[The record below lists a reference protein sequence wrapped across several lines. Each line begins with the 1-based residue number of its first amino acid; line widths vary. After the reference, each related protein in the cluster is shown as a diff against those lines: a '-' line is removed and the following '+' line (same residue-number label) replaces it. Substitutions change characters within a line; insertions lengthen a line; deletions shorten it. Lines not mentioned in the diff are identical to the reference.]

1 MYLIR
6 LLVLVVHSVS
16 SAALLGGALYSF
28 LTVQPRAKAHFKDVR
43 DFETFVANLA
53 HGARWK
59 VLTLLTAIAITGFV
73 NPLLSEPVRPQLWW
87 ICFGIKGL
95 LWAAVLSS
103 FVYVSWNLWPRRIF
117 AALTD
122 LAAIRREFAV
132 IGSLIVVL
140 LMIAFVLGVV
150 MSQIR

>member
-6 LLVLVVHSVS
+6 LLALVVHAVS

-28 LTVQPRAKAHFKDVR
+28 LTVQPRAKAHFEDIR

-59 VLTLLTAIAITGFV
+59 LLTLLAAIAITGFV
-73 NPLLSEPVRPQLWW
+73 DPLLSESVRPQLWW
-87 ICFGIKGL
+87 TCFGIKGV
-95 LWAAVLSS
+95 LWAAVLGS
-103 FVYVSWNLWPRRIF
+103 FVYVSWYLWPRRVF

-122 LAAIRREFAV
+122 LSTIQRKFTV
-132 IGSLIVVL
+132 IGSVILVL
-140 LMIAFVLGVV
+140 LMIAFVLGVL

>member
-6 LLVLVVHSVS
+6 LLVLVVHSVLG
-16 SAALLGGALYSF
+16 AALLGGTLYSF

-59 VLTLLTAIAITGFV
+59 VLTLLAAIAITGFV
-73 NPLLSEPVRPQLWW
+73 DPLLSESVRPRLWW
-87 ICFGIKGL
+87 ICFGIKGV
-95 LWAAVLSS
+95 LWAAVLGS

-122 LAAIRREFAV
+122 LPAIRRKFTVMGGV
-132 IGSLIVVL
+132 ILIL
-140 LMIAFVLGVV
+140 LMIAFVLGVA
-150 MSQIR
+150 MS

>member
-6 LLVLVVHSVS
+6 LLVLVVHAVL
-16 SAALLGGALYSF
+16 SAALLGAALYSF

-53 HGARWK
+53 HGTRWK
-59 VLTLLTAIAITGFV
+59 FLTLLAGIAITGSV
-73 NPLLSEPVRPQLWW
+73 DPILSESARPQLWW
-87 ICFGIKGL
+87 ISFGIKGV
-95 LWAAVLSS
+95 LWAAVLGS

-140 LMIAFVLGVV
+140 LMTAFVLGVV